1 VKQEGPGRKIGAFL
15 RSVSQLHSLL
25 CLLSFYLS
33 EILRERGSDV
43 KLNDITRG
51 TGLEEHGITNANLIY
66 WTSPTAVLYEQIVR
80 RGEGLISHLG
90 ALTVKTGHYTGRAAN
105 EKFIVD
111 EPGSREHVNWGKVNR
126 PFDSDKFDSLYKR
139 MTAYMQG
146 RDLFVQDCFA
156 GASAEHAL
164 PVRIIT
170 ERAWHSLFARNMFI
184 RATPEQLKTHR
195 TQFTVIDLPNFH
207 ALPSMD
213 GTNSETFIIIN
224 FARRLVII
232 GGTSYAG
239 EIKKSIFTVLNYL
252 LPQNDVM
259 SMHCS
264 ANAAPSG
271 DVAIFFGLSGT
282 GKTTLSAAPNR
293 FLIGDDEHGWDDKG
307 VFNFE
312 GGCYAKVINL
322 SKESEPEIY
331 DCTRKFGTIL
341 ENVAIDTI
349 SRRIDLD
356 DDSLTENTRASYP
369 ITHIPNIIPSGAGG
383 HPTHI
388 IMLTCD
394 AFGVLPPIARLTPEQ
409 AMYHFLSGYTA
420 KVAGTEAGVT
430 EPQATFSTCFG
441 APFMALRP
449 SRYAELLGRK
459 IASHDVTCWLVNTGW
474 SGGGPGVGGRMKIA
488 YSRALVNSA
497 LDGTLGAGEFA
508 KDSVFGLSV
517 PTACPEVATEVLNPR
532 NAWGDKEA
540 YDKTAK
546 KLVEMFRK
554 NFEQFAPD
562 TTAEVAA
569 VL

>member
-1 VKQEGPGRKIGAFL
+1 MR
-15 RSVSQLHSLL
+15 
-25 CLLSFYLS
+25 
-33 EILRERGSDV
+33 
-43 KLNDITRG
+43 LNDITRG
-51 TGLEEHGITNANLIY
+51 NGLEGHGITNPNLIY
-66 WTSPTAVLYEQIVR
+66 WTSPTSVLYEQVVR

-105 EKFIVD
+105 DKFIVE
-111 EPGSREHVNWGKVNR
+111 EPSSSRHINWGKVNR
-126 PFDSDKFDSLYKR
+126 PFDSDRFDALYRK
-139 MTAYMQG
+139 MCNYMQG

-156 GASAEHAL
+156 GASRAHRI
-164 PVRIIT
+164 PVRIIS
-170 ERAWHSLFARNMFI
+170 ERAWHSLFARNMFL
-184 RATPEQLKTHR
+184 RATPEELLTHKTE
-195 TQFTVIDLPNFH
+195 FTVIDLPAFH
-207 ALPSMD
+207 AQPRVD
-213 GTNSETFIIIN
+213 GTNSEAFIIIN
-224 FARRLVII
+224 FARKLVII

-252 LPQNDVM
+252 LPQKDVM

-264 ANAAPSG
+264 ANTGPDG
-271 DVAIFFGLSGT
+271 DVAVFFGLSGT

-293 FLIGDDEHGWDDKG
+293 LLIGDDEHGWDETG

-331 DCTRKFGTIL
+331 ECTRKFGTIL

-349 SRRIDLD
+349 SRRIDLND
-356 DDSLTENTRASYP
+356 ASFTENTRASYP
-369 ITHIPNIIPSGAGG
+369 ITHIPNIVHSGAGG
-383 HPTHI
+383 HPNNV

-430 EPQATFSTCFG
+430 EPQATFSACFG

-449 SRYAELLGRK
+449 SLYADILGKK
-459 IASHDVTCWLVNTGW
+459 IASKKVACWLVNTGW

-488 YSRALVNSA
+488 YSRALVNAA
-497 LDGTLGAGEFA
+497 LDGTLSAGNFV
-508 KDSVFGLSV
+508 KDPVFGLDI
-517 PTACPEVATEVLNPR
+517 PTACPGLPGEILNPR
-532 NAWGDKEA
+532 NAWGDKAA
-540 YDKTAK
+540 YDATAQ
-546 KLVEMFRK
+546 KLVEMFRH
-554 NFEQFAPD
+554 NFEQFKA
-562 TTAEVAA
+562 TTSPEIAS

>member
-1 VKQEGPGRKIGAFL
+1 
-15 RSVSQLHSLL
+15 
-25 CLLSFYLS
+25 
-33 EILRERGSDV
+33 V

-66 WTSPTAVLYEQIVR
+66 WTPTTAVLYEQVVR
-80 RGEGLISHLG
+80 RGEGLISHRG

-111 EPGSREHVNWGKVNR
+111 EPSSHDHINWGKVNR
-126 PFDSDKFDSLYKR
+126 PFDPEKFDALYKR
-139 MTAYMQG
+139 MTIYMQG

-156 GASAEHAL
+156 GANPDHTL

-170 ERAWHSLFARNMFI
+170 ERAWHSLFARNMFL
-184 RATPEQLKTHR
+184 RATPDQLQKHQ
-195 TQFTVIDLPNFH
+195 TQFTVIDLPAFH
-207 ALPSMD
+207 AQPKTD
-213 GTNSETFIIIN
+213 GTNSEAFIIIN
-224 FARRLVII
+224 FARKMVII

-252 LPQNDVM
+252 LPQRNIM

-264 ANAAPSG
+264 ANAAPNG
-271 DVAIFFGLSGT
+271 EVAIFFGLSGT

-293 FLIGDDEHGWDDKG
+293 LLIGDDEHGWDDKG
-307 VFNFE
+307 IFNFE

-341 ENVAIDTI
+341 ENVAISTI

-356 DDSLTENTRASYP
+356 DASFTENTRASYP
-369 ITHIPNIIPSGAGG
+369 ITHIPNIVVSGTGG
-383 HPTHI
+383 HPTNI

-394 AFGVLPPIARLTPEQ
+394 AFGVLPPIARLAPEQ

-430 EPQATFSTCFG
+430 EPQATFSACFG

-449 SRYAELLGRK
+449 SLYAQLLGKK
-459 IASHDVTCWLVNTGW
+459 IASQEVTCWLVNTGW
-474 SGGGPGVGGRMKIA
+474 SGGGPGVGSRMKIG
-488 YSRALVNSA
+488 YSRALVNAA
-497 LDGTLGAGEFA
+497 LDGTLNAGAFE
-508 KDSVFGLSV
+508 KDAVFGLNIPGS
-517 PTACPEVATEVLNPR
+517 CPGVAPEVLNPR
-532 NAWGDKEA
+532 NAWSDKAA
-540 YDKTAK
+540 YDTTAN

-554 NFEQFAPD
+554 NFEQFSA
-562 TTAEVAA
+562 TTSAETAA